1 MLESIII
8 IICVVLD
15 RLTKLWAAG
24 PLKAVGSIE
33 FLPGVMEFHYVE
45 NRGAAFSMLWGQTW
59 VFIVLTLLI
68 VFFLAGYLLK
78 FRKTDGIWMR
88 IAVSSIIAGAIGN
101 LVDRLFYGYVID
113 FLRPT
118 FINFA
123 VFNIADIFVTCG
135 AVLFIVILLFFNP
148 REKEKA

>member
-1 MLESIII
+1 
-8 IICVVLD
+8 
-15 RLTKLWAAG
+15 
-24 PLKAVGSIE
+24 
-33 FLPGVMEFHYVE
+33 
-45 NRGAAFSMLWGQTW
+45 
-59 VFIVLTLLI
+59 
-68 VFFLAGYLLK
+68 
-78 FRKTDGIWMR
+78 MR